1 MKRFLFAI
9 VLFGLLLIHLP
20 VAAAPDINRFTGG
33 VATEA
38 GYDTSGDTATSL
50 SATIG
55 RFIKSAISLAGT
67 LFLALTVYAGIL
79 WMTAAG
85 NDSKVES
92 AQGILKAAV
101 IGLIIIVT
109 ANSITYFV
117 LSATSLTTAS
127 DDAKNDNKHCYL
139 GESAQK
145 NTDPSKFTDAMYSA
159 GCTAKGM
166 ARGIAGGTCGIVDML
181 SFGSTKLAGYCS
193 QDWGSIGEIKSYS
206 DYAAKNTY

>member
-1 MKRFLFAI
+1 MRKFLLGVFI
-9 VLFGLLLIHLP
+9 ISTFFVYLP
-20 VAAAPDINRFTGG
+20 VVAAPNINQYTGA
-33 VATEA
+33 VAGQA
-38 GYDTSGDTATSL
+38 GYSTDYKDTDLSTA
-50 SATIG
+50 IG
-55 RFIKSAISLAGT
+55 RLIKSAISLAGT

-117 LSATSLTTAS
+117 LSATSLAATS
-127 DDAKNDNKHCYL
+127 DDTKNDSEHCYL
-139 GESAQK
+139 GESAAA

-159 GCTAKGM
+159 GCTAKGI
-166 ARGIAGGTCGIVDML
+166 ARGVAGGTCGIVDML
-181 SFGSTKLAGYCS
+181 SFGSTNLAGYCS
-193 QDWGSIGEIKSYS
+193 QDWGSESEIKSYS
-206 DYAAKNTY
+206 DYAAKNNY